1 MNTPWDLE
9 ATRRTAE
16 ALHGRD
22 QLELLRGPL
31 RSVVDRQVYAR
42 IHFQDARAIL
52 DKYVVEKLADSS
64 LIEVTF
70 AAKPEVY
77 AEYTTVLRQVSAH
90 LVACV
95 QSMHAL
101 PDILAHV
108 LYYALG
114 LNLKSP
120 LQARSVSAKSVVK
133 ELRKAQESI
142 GLAELLDNVWNQGQ
156 FRQLDALAN
165 HSKHRSIIFPA
176 LNEDWTG
183 ERPER
188 YVVVFAAFEYEGALF
203 PQVIAREFLEAEYN
217 RISPATIAVGN
228 ELNRL
233 LHASAA

>member
-1 MNTPWDLE
+1 M
-9 ATRRTAE
+9 
-16 ALHGRD
+16 
-22 QLELLRGPL
+22 
-31 RSVVDRQVYAR
+31 
-42 IHFQDARAIL
+42 
-52 DKYVVEKLADSS
+52 
-64 LIEVTF
+64 
-70 AAKPEVY
+70 
-77 AEYTTVLRQVSAH
+77 
-90 LVACV
+90 
-95 QSMHAL
+95 
-101 PDILAHV
+101 
-108 LYYALG
+108 
-114 LNLKSP
+114 
-120 LQARSVSAKSVVK
+120 K